1 MIFDPAI
8 VGILLFGGLILLI
21 VLRIPVAYALALAVV
36 PVLLVEPRLTP
47 VMLLQRM
54 LKSYD
59 SFILLSVPFF
69 IMAANVMNASGIT
82 NKLIRFS
89 KALVG
94 HLPGGL
100 AHVNVV
106 VSMFFAGISG
116 SSTADAAGI
125 GSVLIP
131 AMIKEKYDRFFTVA
145 VTACSSVMGVIIPPS
160 IIMVVWG
167 GVSNTSVAALFL
179 AGFVPGVM
187 VALSQMGLV
196 HIFSIKRKYPK
207 EHAMDWKELG
217 LSFKAAILPGI
228 TPVIII
234 GGIVGGFVTP
244 TEASLLAVAY
254 ALFLALFVYRTI
266 KPGRVSGLLLETA
279 KLGGL
284 SLFAVGTASIYGW
297 VLAYYRLPAY
307 MVEAIGYI
315 TSSPTVMLFIIVG
328 LFLIVGTFMDAIPAI
343 VIMTPLL
350 MPLAEH
356 AGIHPLHYAISGIV
370 ALSFGLITPPYG
382 LCLLIS
388 SEIGGINSMDA
399 IKEVGIFLAIM
410 LLVLSA
416 IVVFPGLTMF
426 LPRLFMPEFL

>member
-1 MIFDPAI
+1 MILDPAV
-8 VGILLFGGLILLI
+8 VGIILFVGLFVLIILR
-21 VLRIPVAYALALAVV
+21 VPVAYALALAVV
-36 PVLLVEPRLTP
+36 PVLLWEPRLTP

-54 LKSYD
+54 VKSYD

-131 AMIKEKYDRFFTVA
+131 AMVKEKYDRYFSVA

-167 GVSNTSVAALFL
+167 GVANTSVAALFL

-187 VALSQMGLV
+187 VALSQMILV
-196 HIFSIKRKYPK
+196 HFFSIKRNFPR
-207 EHAMDWKELG
+207 ESVMDWKELG
-217 LSFKAAILPGI
+217 LSFRGAILPGI

-234 GGIVGGFVTP
+234 GGIIGGLVTP

-254 ALFLALFVYRTI
+254 ALFLALVVYRTI
-266 KPGRVSGLLLETA
+266 KPRNVSGLLLETA

-297 VLAYYRLPAY
+297 VLAYYRIPAY
-307 MVEAIGYI
+307 LVDAIGFFS
-315 TSSPTVMLFIIVG
+315 SSPTVMLFIIVF
-328 LFLIVGTFMDAIPAI
+328 LFLVVGTFMDAIPAI

-350 MPLAEH
+350 MPLANY

-388 SEIGGINSMDA
+388 SEIGGINSTDA
-399 IKEVGIFLAIM
+399 LKEVGIFLAAM
-410 LLVLSA
+410 LLVLAS
-416 IVVFPGLTMF
+416 IVIFPDLTMF
-426 LPRLFMPEFL
+426 LPKMFLPEFL

>member
-1 MIFDPAI
+1 MIFDPAF
-8 VGILLFGGLILLI
+8 VGLFLFAGLILLI
-21 VLRIPVAYALALAVV
+21 ILRIPVAYALALAVV
-36 PVLLVEPRLTP
+36 PVLLFEPRLTP

-94 HLPGGL
+94 YLPGGL

-125 GSVLIP
+125 GSILIP
-131 AMIKEKYDRFFTVA
+131 AMIEEKYDSYFTVA

-179 AGFVPGVM
+179 AGFVPGVL
-187 VALSQMGLV
+187 VAISQMALV
-196 HIFSIKRKYPK
+196 HVFSIKRHFPK
-207 EHAMDWKELG
+207 ESSMDWKELG
-217 LSFKAAILPGI
+217 LSFKDAILPGI

-234 GGIVGGFVTP
+234 GGIVSGFVTP

-254 ALFLALFVYRTI
+254 ALFLALFIYRSV
-266 KPGRVSGLLLETA
+266 KPGQVSKLLLDTA

-388 SEIGGINSMDA
+388 SEIGQINSMDA
-399 IKEVGIFLAIM
+399 IKEVGIFLAAM
-410 LLVLSA
+410 LMVLAA
-416 IVVFPGLTMF
+416 IIIFPDLTMF
-426 LPRLFMPEFL
+426 LPRFFMPEFL